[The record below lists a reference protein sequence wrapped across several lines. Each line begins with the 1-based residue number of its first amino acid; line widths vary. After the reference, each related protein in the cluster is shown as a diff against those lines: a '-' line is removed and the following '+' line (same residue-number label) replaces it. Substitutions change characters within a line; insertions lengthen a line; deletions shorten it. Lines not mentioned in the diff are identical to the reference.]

1 MIVVP
6 APDTHRLH
14 HVVEFTGVDLVP
26 SAESP
31 RRVDSIME
39 GLADAGF
46 DQMVA
51 SESFGLEP
59 IQRIHS
65 PGYLEFLA
73 SAHREWVQLQEVEE
87 AVDAIPLVFPTGEAV
102 QRDWGDIRARFGRY
116 SFDTDAI
123 GAHTWDAAL
132 AAADVAMTGHR
143 LIRDGNRGVF
153 AVCRPP
159 GHHTSADRFGGYCYL
174 NNAAIAAQAF
184 VDDGFRPAILDLDF
198 HHGNG
203 TQLIFY
209 ERDDVLYTS
218 LHADPHHDYPYY
230 YGFADE
236 TGSGTGHGFN
246 RNFPLPAGTDGSRYL
261 DATEGAV
268 RSIASFGADVLVVSL
283 GVDTALEDPD
293 SFALTADDYPR
304 IGERVASLD
313 LPTLFV
319 MEGGYNPTVIGRNVA
334 AVLTGFEATR

>member
-1 MIVVP
+1 MIIVP
-6 APDTHRLH
+6 APETHRLH
-14 HVVEFTGVDLVP
+14 HVIEFTGVDLLP

-31 RRVDSIME
+31 ERVDSIVA

-46 DQMVA
+46 DRMVE

-59 IQRIHS
+59 VRRVHT
-65 PGYLEFLA
+65 PEYLEFLA
-73 SAHREWVQLQEVEE
+73 VAHREWVQHEEV
-87 AVDAIPLVFPTGEAV
+87 ADTVDAIPLVFPTGQAV
-102 QRDWGDIRARFGRY
+102 ERPWNDIRGRFGRH

-123 GAHTWDAAL
+123 GANTFDAAL
-132 AAADVAMTGHR
+132 AAADVALTGRR
-143 LIRDGNRGVF
+143 LIRDGERSVF

-184 VDDGFRPAILDLDF
+184 ADDGLRPAILDLDF

-209 ERDDVLYTS
+209 DRDDVLYTS
-218 LHADPHHDYPYY
+218 LHADPKHDYPYFFGY
-230 YGFADE
+230 ADE
-236 TGSGTGHGFN
+236 TGAGSGEGFN
-246 RNFPLPAGTDGSRYL
+246 INFPLPAGTERERYL
-261 DATEGAV
+261 DALAGAAK
-268 RSIASFGADVLVVSL
+268 SISAFGAEVLVVSL

-304 IGERVASLD
+304 VGEQVAALG

-319 MEGGYNPTVIGRNVA
+319 MEGGYNPTVLGRNVA
-334 AVLTGFEATR
+334 AVLTGFEAS